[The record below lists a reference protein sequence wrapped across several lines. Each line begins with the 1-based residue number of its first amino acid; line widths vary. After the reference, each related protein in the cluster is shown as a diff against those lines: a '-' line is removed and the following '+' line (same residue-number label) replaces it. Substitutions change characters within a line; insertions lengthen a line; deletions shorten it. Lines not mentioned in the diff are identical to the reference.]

1 MTGLEESVADQLGL
15 TGGDIISD
23 TVGRIF
29 TVVRN
34 EDSGLLFAVHISGEG
49 RAHPETRIEP
59 ISMMPAEYIA
69 QNYKPVATARIRE
82 ERLESQGLKI
92 VPVEPTEDMVK
103 AGAEVEG
110 VSRSGDAVL
119 VGESTASAVY
129 AAMLNA
135 VQEG

>member
-1 MTGLEESVADQLGL
+1 MTGLEERVADQLGL

-59 ISMMPAEYIA
+59 ISMLPVDYIL
-69 QNYKPVATARIRE
+69 QTYRPVATARMRE
-82 ERLESQGLKI
+82 HDLEAQGLKI
-92 VPVEPTEDMVK
+92 VPVEPT
-103 AGAEVEG
+103 G
-110 VSRSGDAVL
+110 
-119 VGESTASAVY
+119 
-129 AAMLNA
+129 AMLDA

>member
-1 MTGLEESVADQLGL
+1 MNRLEERVADQLGL

-23 TVGRIF
+23 DVGRIF

-59 ISMMPAEYIA
+59 ISMMPFEYIVE
-69 QNYKPVATARIRE
+69 NYKPVATARMRE

-92 VPVEPTEDMVK
+92 VPVEPTEDMWM
-103 AGAEVEG
+103 AGNDVVDGARADDVSPDPAE
-110 VSRSGDAVL
+110 
-119 VGESTASAVY
+119 VY
-129 AAMLNA
+129 AAILNA
-135 VQEG
+135 VEG